1 MNSLIPNRFDEGF
14 LRMFSRRQCLSFLLA
29 WGIIFFVSTS
39 LPAGEMKSFSEA
51 EVHKLKEKYAQN
63 IEWFEGQSSP
73 FSNDAL
79 DGLEWLLDTAREQGW
94 YSPLSQTVDRE
105 GLEESLH
112 PALRKKLQSVR
123 ILALAAENKPEA
135 ALQHFVNLLKT
146 VRIRQPGDTLSLAY
160 ALSAQFQINEDYSA
174 AKEVYRRTIDAF
186 FLNEQVRTI
195 CERRQAKL
203 LLAGEPSPDLIA
215 GDQKLSD
222 LRGKYVLVDFW
233 ATNCAPCIIDVPQL
247 RSVSRRFSGDKFQIL
262 GISFDTESSVVEEFK
277 QRYRIDWATPL
288 LENSSPDAR
297 EQFRVITIPSTFVID
312 PEGKIVLVDGQAR
325 DVALLLDKK
334 LAEN

>member
-1 MNSLIPNRFDEGF
+1 LNPVIPNRFDEGF
-14 LRMFSRRQCLSFLLA
+14 LSMISRCQSLSFLLA
-29 WGIIFFVSTS
+29 WGIMFFVSTS

-51 EVHKLKEKYAQN
+51 EVHKLKEKYSQN

-79 DGLEWLLDTAREQGW
+79 DGLEWLLDTAREHGW
-94 YSPLSQTVDRE
+94 YSPLTQTVDRE

-123 ILALAAENKPEA
+123 ILALAADNKPEA
-135 ALQHFVNLLKT
+135 SLQHFVDLLKT
-146 VRIRQPGDTLSLAY
+146 VRIRQPGDILSLTY

-203 LLAGEPSPDLIA
+203 LLAGEPSPELTA
-215 GDQKLSD
+215 GDQQLSN

-233 ATNCAPCIIDVPQL
+233 ATNCVPCIIDLPQL
-247 RSVSRRFSGDKFQIL
+247 RSVSRRFSGEKFQIL
-262 GISFDTESSVVEEFK
+262 GISFDTEPSVVEEFK

-297 EQFRVITIPSTFVID
+297 EQYRVITIPSTFVVD
-312 PEGKIVLVDGQAR
+312 PEGKVVLVDGQAR
-325 DVALLLDKK
+325 DIALLLEKK